1 MRSFAQEF
9 KEFISRGNVIDLAVG
24 IIIGTA
30 FTKIVDSLVADIIM
44 PPIGLLI
51 GNVDFSSLFINLS
64 GTAVTSI
71 ADAKA
76 KGVATLNY
84 GLFINTIIQ
93 FVIVALAIFMLLKV
107 INRLRREKP
116 AEPDKK
122 DCPYCFSSIPI
133 KAVRCPNCTSELAQA
148 A

>member
-64 GTAVTSI
+64 STAVTSI

-93 FVIVALAIFMLLKV
+93 FIIVALAIFMLLKG

-133 KAVRCPNCTSELAQA
+133 KAVRCPNCTSELAKA